1 MSRYGWALT
10 ALGLMGLVAFGMHAA
25 FSPVLMVEWEL
36 AGAAGAVLV
45 LIGLTLDRA
54 SLMRWA
60 AERGAR
66 ASAVSTLTL
75 ATALGAVIAVNVLA
89 QRYDQRLDLTGNGR
103 FTLSEQTVKV
113 VADLSE
119 DIEVH
124 AFFTAGSP
132 EEAKFKDLIEGYA
145 PLGSRLRFTLHDPLM
160 EPTTAQQFKVTTE
173 YGTVVL
179 VPAGEGPVEGRKQQ
193 RLESSFDEEAL
204 TNALIR
210 LTSGQDHTICV
221 SSGHEELDPDDEQQ
235 AAGMGITVLKL
246 EGQNY
251 TFKPVVLLRE
261 GGVPADC
268 EVFLVADP
276 QVDWLAPEREMLA
289 AWIASGGDAI
299 VLLDPSHAPG
309 LATDLARYNIAVGD
323 DFILEQNPNYQLEN
337 GDLSHIILDRA
348 SFDFHPVTNPLKGGL
363 ILRVVRSVSVLDPE
377 ASGLKAMELAR
388 TTMNSW
394 AEADYMDASKVGY
407 QAGRDRLGPVS
418 LAVVVE
424 VEDPSV
430 IPVGSRALSA
440 APAPRAPLPTAEDS
454 PPPAAEPPTPG
465 DPALGE
471 VLRAPERA
479 TVAPP
484 TLKAGAK
491 LVVIGDSDFVSN
503 ELVDNFSNQDLLPN
517 LLAWMVGEE
526 AQIAIRPTAAGGG
539 TFTLT
544 LVQKLMIGLLSLLVV
559 PGLAIMGAVQT
570 WRARRSR

>member
-1 MSRYGWALT
+1 MTRYGWALT

-25 FSPVLMVEWEL
+25 FSSVLLVEWEVV
-36 AGAAGAVLV
+36 GAAGAVLV
-45 LIGLTLDRA
+45 ALGITLDRE
-54 SLMRWA
+54 SLLRWA

-66 ASAVSTLTL
+66 ATAVSSLSL
-75 ATALGAVIAVNVLA
+75 LTALGAVIALNVVA
-89 QRYDQRLDLTGNGR
+89 QRYDKRLDLTGSGR

-113 VADLSE
+113 VGDLSE

-124 AFFTAGSP
+124 AFFTTGSP
-132 EEAKFKDLIEGYA
+132 EDAKFRDLVEGYA
-145 PLGSRLRFTLHDPLM
+145 PLGSRLRFTFHDPMM
-160 EPTTAQQFKVTTE
+160 EPTAAQQFKVTSA

-179 VPAGEGPVEGRKQQ
+179 VAAGEGPAEGRKQQ
-193 RLESSFDEEAL
+193 RLESNFDEEAL
-204 TNALIR
+204 TNAIVR
-210 LTSGQDHTICV
+210 LTSGKDHTICV

-235 AAGMGITVLKL
+235 AAGMGISVLKL

-261 GGVPADC
+261 GGVPSDC
-268 EVFLVADP
+268 EVFIVADP

-299 VLLDPSHAPG
+299 VLLDPGHAQG
-309 LATDLARYNIAVGD
+309 LATDMARYNIAVGD

-363 ILRVVRSVSVLDPE
+363 ILRVARSVSILDPE
-377 ASGLKAMELAR
+377 ASGLKAQELAR

-394 AEADYMDASKVGY
+394 AEADYMDAAKVGY
-407 QAGRDRLGPVS
+407 QEGRDRLGPVS
-418 LAVVVE
+418 LAVIVE

-440 APAPRAPLPTAEDS
+440 APTERAPLPVEA
-454 PPPAAEPPTPG
+454 PPSAPTPAPDPG

-479 TVAPP
+479 PVAPP

-491 LVVIGDSDFVSN
+491 LVVIGDSDFLSN

-526 AQIAIRPTAAGGG
+526 AQIAIRPTAGGGG

-559 PGLAIMGAVQT
+559 PGLAIMGALQT
-570 WRARRSR
+570 WRSRRSR